1 MELMEAGLAAEK
13 AQRDLGREEV
23 AQQTSWILRRNLAY
37 ICWRLVDLDPARAD
51 AASLLR
57 RAIEL
62 TEEAMRYAETES
74 QHLNASLN
82 LLDYLVE
89 LWKKLP
95 ASEKQDQ
102 AAMEVF

>member
-1 MELMEAGLAAEK
+1 MEAGLAAEK

-62 TEEAMRYAETES
+62 TEEAGNTETES

-82 LLDYLVE
+82 LLL
-89 LWKKLP
+89 LP
-95 ASEKQDQ
+95 C
-102 AAMEVF
+102 

>member
-1 MELMEAGLAAEK
+1 MLRQMELMEAGLAAEK

-62 TEEAMRYAETES
+62 TEEAGNTETDLS
-74 QHLNASLN
+74 TSTLA
-82 LLDYLVE
+82 
-89 LWKKLP
+89 
-95 ASEKQDQ
+95 
-102 AAMEVF
+102 

>member
-1 MELMEAGLAAEK
+1 MLRQMEPMEAGLAAEK

-62 TEEAMRYAETES
+62 TEEAGNTETES

-82 LLDYLVE
+82 LLL
-89 LWKKLP
+89 LP
-95 ASEKQDQ
+95 C
-102 AAMEVF
+102 